1 LGWCKGTECGNLGKP
16 AVSTGYSSTAVV
28 FTDGRG
34 GGFFH
39 KGNGPMRK
47 FILRYL
53 IPRIIQYLTII
64 FVGITVTFIIP
75 RLAPTDPVE
84 AQVSMMIARGS
95 SLDPLSIES
104 MRAALTD
111 LYGLSGSPV
120 EQYFTFWGRL
130 LRGDLGPSLGNFP
143 TPVSEMI
150 GQALPYTLRLLI
162 PAVIISFIIGNI
174 FGAMSSYYPASIALN
189 VVEVLGQV
197 VRSIPYYIVA
207 IVLLVVFSYFIPIF
221 PFSGAYPIGTR
232 PDWSSPDFIVTY
244 IEHSVLPAATLVLV
258 GFGGWFVGMKSLTSN
273 IVSEDYVVYAETAGL
288 KMNTILVHYIM
299 RTAMLPQLTGL
310 AMSLGTVFS
319 GALIMEV
326 VFGYPGIGSLA
337 IVAIYRNDYSMIMGI
352 TIYSI
357 IGVATA
363 VFLMDLLYP
372 LFDPRVRYL

>member
-1 LGWCKGTECGNLGKP
+1 
-16 AVSTGYSSTAVV
+16 
-28 FTDGRG
+28 
-34 GGFFH
+34 
-39 KGNGPMRK
+39 MRR

-53 IPRIIQYLTII
+53 IPRIIQYLTLI

-75 RLAPTDPVE
+75 RLAPTNPVE
-84 AQVSMMIARGS
+84 AQISMMIARGS
-95 SLDPLSIES
+95 SLDPASIEA

-120 EQYFTFWGRL
+120 EQYFAFWGRL
-130 LRGDLGPSLGNFP
+130 FRGDLGPSLSDFP
-143 TPVSEMI
+143 TPVSKMI

-162 PAVIISFIIGNI
+162 PAVLISFVFGNF
-174 FGAMSSYYPASIALN
+174 FGALSSYYPGNRALN
-189 VVEVLGQV
+189 VIEVLGQA

-232 PDWSSPDFIVTY
+232 PNWSSLAFIKTY
-244 IEHSVLPAATLVLV
+244 LEHAVLPAATLILV

-273 IVSEDYVVYAETAGL
+273 IISEDYVVYAEIAGL
-288 KMNTILVHYIM
+288 KKNKILVHYIM
-299 RTAMLPQLTGL
+299 RTAILPQLTAL
-310 AMSLGTVFS
+310 AMVLGTVFS

-326 VFGYPGIGSLA
+326 VFGYPGIGSLT
-337 IVAIYRNDYSMIMGI
+337 IRAIYSNDYSMIMGI

-363 VFLMDLLYP
+363 VFIMDLLYP
-372 LFDPRVRYL
+372 LFDPRVRYQ

>member
-1 LGWCKGTECGNLGKP
+1 
-16 AVSTGYSSTAVV
+16 
-28 FTDGRG
+28 
-34 GGFFH
+34 
-39 KGNGPMRK
+39 MRK

-53 IPRIIQYLTII
+53 IPRIIQYLTLI
-64 FVGITVTFIIP
+64 FVGITITFIIP

-84 AQVSMMIARGS
+84 AQVSVMIARGN
-95 SLDPLSIES
+95 SLDPGSIEA

-130 LRGDLGPSLGNFP
+130 LQGDLGPSLSNFP
-143 TPVSEMI
+143 TPVSKMI

-162 PAVIISFIIGNI
+162 PAVLISFIFGN
-174 FGAMSSYYPASIALN
+174 FLGALSSYYPENKALN
-189 VVEVLGQV
+189 VIEVLGQA

-232 PDWSSPDFIVTY
+232 PDWSSPEFILKY
-244 IEHSVLPAATLVLV
+244 LKHAVLPAATLVLV

-273 IVSEDYVVYAETAGL
+273 IISEDYVVYAETAGL
-288 KMNTILVHYIM
+288 KKNKILTQYIM
-299 RTAMLPQLTGL
+299 RTAMLPQLTAL
-310 AMSLGTVFS
+310 AMVLGTVFS

-337 IVAIYRNDYSMIMGI
+337 IRAIYSNDYSMIMGI

-363 VFLMDLLYP
+363 VFIMDLLYP
-372 LFDPRVRYL
+372 LFDPRVRYQ

>member
-1 LGWCKGTECGNLGKP
+1 
-16 AVSTGYSSTAVV
+16 
-28 FTDGRG
+28 
-34 GGFFH
+34 
-39 KGNGPMRK
+39 MRR

-53 IPRIIQYLTII
+53 IPRIIQYLTLL
-64 FVGITVTFIIP
+64 FVGITVTYIIP

-95 SLDPLSIES
+95 TVDPVAIQA

-120 EQYFTFWGRL
+120 EQYFAFWGRL
-130 LRGDLGPSLGNFP
+130 LRGDLGPSLSNFP
-143 TPVSEMI
+143 TPVADMI
-150 GQALPYTLRLLI
+150 GQALPYTLMLLI
-162 PAVIISFIIGNI
+162 PAVIISWIFGNI
-174 FGAMSSYYPASIALN
+174 FGAMSSYYPENKALN
-189 VVEVLGQV
+189 VIEVLGQS

-232 PDWSSPDFIVTY
+232 PDWTSLAFIKTY
-244 IEHSVLPAATLVLV
+244 IEHAVLPAGTLVLV

-273 IVSEDYVVYAETAGL
+273 IISEDYVVYAETAGL
-288 KMNTILVHYIM
+288 KKSNILVQYIM
-299 RTAMLPQLTGL
+299 RTAMLPQLTAL

-337 IVAIYRNDYSMIMGI
+337 IRAIYSNDYSMIMGI

-357 IGVATA
+357 IGVASA
-363 VFLMDLLYP
+363 VFIMDLLYP
-372 LFDPRVRYL
+372 LFDPRVRYQ

>member
-1 LGWCKGTECGNLGKP
+1 
-16 AVSTGYSSTAVV
+16 
-28 FTDGRG
+28 
-34 GGFFH
+34 
-39 KGNGPMRK
+39 MRK
-47 FILRYL
+47 FILSYL

-64 FVGITVTFIIP
+64 FVGITITFIIP
-75 RLAPTDPVE
+75 RLSPTDPVE
-84 AQVSMMIARGS
+84 AQVSVMTARGN
-95 SLDPLSIES
+95 SLDPESIDS
-104 MRAALTD
+104 MRTALTE

-130 LRGDLGPSLGNFP
+130 LRGDLGPSLDNFP
-143 TPVSEMI
+143 TPVSKMI

-162 PAVIISFIIGNI
+162 PAVIISFILGNY
-174 FGAMSSYYPASIALN
+174 FGALSSYYPANKLLN
-189 VVEVLGQV
+189 IVEVLGQV

-232 PDWSSPDFIVTY
+232 PDWSSVDFIMKY
-244 IEHSVLPAATLVLV
+244 LEHAVLPASTLMLV

-273 IVSEDYVVYAETAGL
+273 IISEDYVVYAETAGL
-288 KMNTILVHYIM
+288 RRNKILNQYIM
-299 RTAMLPQLTGL
+299 RTAMLPQLTAL

-319 GALIMEV
+319 GALIMEI

-337 IVAIYRNDYSMIMGI
+337 INAIYSNDYSMIMGI

-363 VFLMDLLYP
+363 VFIMDLLYP